1 MLEHGLGFYIKE
13 KKEIIIN
20 KDAVLESGRKEIVAE
35 NNPSNDPNRVCIY
48 GNESSEQLVE
58 IIMNNEVEHRLS
70 ICLLIFSTKNV
81 FFNSLVK
88 ETFLKLKQIDIILY
102 KELEKAK
109 ILKRVGIKSK
119 WKFW

>member
-1 MLEHGLGFYIKE
+1 MLGFYIKE

-35 NNPSNDPNRVCIY
+35 NNPSNDSNRVCIY
-48 GNESSEQLVE
+48 GNESSEQLIE

-88 ETFLKLKQIDIILY
+88 ETFLKLKQIDINLY